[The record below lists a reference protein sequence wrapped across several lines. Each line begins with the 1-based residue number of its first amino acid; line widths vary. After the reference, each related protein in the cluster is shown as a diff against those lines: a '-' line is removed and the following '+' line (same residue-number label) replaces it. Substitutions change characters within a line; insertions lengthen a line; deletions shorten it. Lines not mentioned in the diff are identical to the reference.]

1 MKRILRF
8 TAELVEEL
16 DDGRPINRLE
26 DCGWTIKNKKV
37 INGDT

>member
-16 DDGRPINRLE
+16 DDDFSQDYDELSFNELRE
-26 DCGWTIKNKKV
+26 CDY
-37 INGDT
+37 D